1 MYHRTRM
8 LLTMALL
15 LLSRP
20 VGAQTAP
27 DTLPERVVAHIYDA
41 INHCD
46 RKAWYSWFAPVWY
59 HSDME
64 DSSAAVTRRASE
76 EAGRKAEPGT
86 WFASCGDAPRAEA
99 SGPVEATRKLVVGPF
114 VVVEE
119 AVVDGRHVILDIYEV
134 RGGKA
139 VHQWE
144 SGDYAR
150 WVHKAQ
156 SD

>member
-1 MYHRTRM
+1 VKKQ
-8 LLTMALL
+8 AEK
-15 LLSRP
+15 LSR
-20 VGAQTAP
+20 
-27 DTLPERVVAHIYDA
+27 
-41 INHCD
+41 
-46 RKAWYSWFAPVWY
+46 
-59 HSDME
+59 
-64 DSSAAVTRRASE
+64 
-76 EAGRKAEPGT
+76 GRGSRPAETP
-86 WFASCGDAPRAEA
+86 PRAEA

-134 RGGKA
+134 RGGKV

>member
-76 EAGRKAEPGT
+76 EAGRKVEPGT
-86 WFASCGDAPRAEA
+86 WFASCGDAPA
-99 SGPVEATRKLVVGPF
+99 
-114 VVVEE
+114 
-119 AVVDGRHVILDIYEV
+119 
-134 RGGKA
+134 GGSKRP
-139 VHQWE
+139 
-144 SGDYAR
+144 G
-150 WVHKAQ
+150 
-156 SD
+156 

>member
-1 MYHRTRM
+1 V
-8 LLTMALL
+8 ALV

-20 VGAQTAP
+20 VGAQAAS

-86 WFASCGDAPRAEA
+86 GFASCGDAPRAAA

-119 AVVDGRHVILDIYEV
+119 AVMDGRHVILDIYEV
-134 RGGKA
+134 RRGRV